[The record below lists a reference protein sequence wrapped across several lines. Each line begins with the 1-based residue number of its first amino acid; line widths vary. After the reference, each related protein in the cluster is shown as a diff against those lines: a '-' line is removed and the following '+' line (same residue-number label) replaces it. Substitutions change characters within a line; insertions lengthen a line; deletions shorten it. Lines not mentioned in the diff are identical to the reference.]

1 MFCRIVRRSW
11 GPILEDVARQHGAVH
26 VADLGS
32 FSGSVQ
38 AALIAQEAL
47 ALTVAAS
54 GRMGVCTWSH
64 ARALL
69 VSARERRLPHFAVA
83 VTRLCA
89 QGYTVYVRPFGGLAV
104 PLDAGVVCVTAFGPR
119 EWAQQDAFCD
129 LAALLVQAFAPWCSA
144 AVGEVPAAYC
154 PGRFDLATAGMKW
167 AGIAQRRV
175 RGATLVSAFVNVLQS
190 PERVQAVRSFYA
202 AACPPDPPPVHVRSE
217 RIGSLQQV
225 AGCPG
230 KRSDIPEPARVQDAI
245 VDVLVGWGA
254 RCMGSD
260 SSPLDAVVAEV
271 RKRYEAGDEPREWIG
286 FTGLPR

>member
-1 MFCRIVRRSW
+1 M
-11 GPILEDVARQHGAVH
+11 Q

-47 ALTVAAS
+47 ALTVAAN

-64 ARALL
+64 DRALL
-69 VSARERRLPHFAVA
+69 VSARERRLPDFAAA
-83 VTRLCA
+83 VTSLCA
-89 QGYTVYVRPFGGLAV
+89 QGYTVCVRPFGGLAV

-129 LAALLVQAFAPWCSA
+129 LAALLVQAFAPWCDA

-154 PGRFDLATAGMKW
+154 PGRFDIATDGMKW

-190 PERVQAVRSFYA
+190 PGRVQAVRSFYTV
-202 AACPPDPPPVHVRSE
+202 ACPTDPPPVQIRSE
-217 RIGSLQQV
+217 RVGSLQEV
-225 AGCPG
+225 AGFAG
-230 KRSDIPEPARVQDAI
+230 KRSDIPEPARLQGAI

-254 RCMGSD
+254 RRMRGDC
-260 SSPLDAVVAEV
+260 SPQDAVVASV
-271 RKRYEAGDEPREWIG
+271 RRRYEAGDEPREWIG